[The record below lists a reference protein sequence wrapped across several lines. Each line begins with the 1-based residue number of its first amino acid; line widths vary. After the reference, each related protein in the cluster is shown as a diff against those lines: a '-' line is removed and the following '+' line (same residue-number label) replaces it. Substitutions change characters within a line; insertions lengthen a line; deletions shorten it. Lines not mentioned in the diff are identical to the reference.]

1 MTEAKITRLIRDIR
15 KNRGEE
21 ETILGNNP
29 EKYLRDL
36 RKDPER
42 IGRLL
47 QQAGIYDKDGKLTQR
62 YR

>member
-1 MTEAKITRLIRDIR
+1 MTEAKVTRLIRNIR
-15 KNRGEE
+15 RNRGEE
-21 ETILGNNP
+21 ETVLGDSP

-36 RKDPER
+36 RKDPDR

-47 QQAGIYDKDGKLTQR
+47 QEAGIHDKNGKLTPR